1 MFAWCFKISHVNA
14 YILYC
19 LTRNV
24 GESTTHLIKF
34 KQTLIKELVNQANK
48 IIPGDHKQHV
58 TKKPTGNMT
67 FSKQPSH
74 TVCWV
79 PNDHI
84 CVECRGQD
92 NHKKNKACL

>member
-24 GESTTHLIKF
+24 GENTTHLIKF

-58 TKKPTGNMT
+58 TKKTHWQYDFFQAT
-67 FSKQPSH
+67 FSH
-74 TVCWV
+74 
-79 PNDHI
+79 
-84 CVECRGQD
+84 
-92 NHKKNKACL
+92 CLLGTK